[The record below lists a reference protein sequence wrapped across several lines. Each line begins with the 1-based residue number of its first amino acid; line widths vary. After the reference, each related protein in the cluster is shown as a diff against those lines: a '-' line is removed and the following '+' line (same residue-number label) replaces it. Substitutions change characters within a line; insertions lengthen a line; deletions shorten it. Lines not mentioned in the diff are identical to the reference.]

1 MGVRGPVPKRSEER
15 VGHPMQAGGHAADI
29 TPGELREVKWPP
41 ADSSWSKR
49 AKEMYASVRDN
60 RSGQADFFQ
69 QSDVARLRFML
80 DQMTYYESQ
89 PQRSAMMLQVLTS
102 EMSNLL
108 FSEGDR
114 RRVRIELSRVD
125 NSVKN
130 AEIVAIDS
138 YREDLGL

>member
-1 MGVRGPVPKRSEER
+1 MGARGPVPKRSEER